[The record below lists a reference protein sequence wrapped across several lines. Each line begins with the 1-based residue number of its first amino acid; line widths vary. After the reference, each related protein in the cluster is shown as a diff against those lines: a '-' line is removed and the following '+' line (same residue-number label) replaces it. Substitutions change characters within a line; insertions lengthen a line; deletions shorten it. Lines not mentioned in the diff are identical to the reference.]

1 VTALLGAGL
10 ALAGVL
16 TGLAWRIPA
25 VERLDR
31 RLFARINEGQY
42 STAVDGLLRLLRPLG
57 TSWGLLGGVLG
68 ILLFQ
73 GWREAALL
81 LAVAALSGGVE
92 RALKLAVGRKRPF
105 DTLPGVRMRVPPPT
119 DPSFPSGDASRAW
132 YLASAIAVGLALP
145 AWVAGVL
152 FGLAGLVSYGRVRG
166 GAHFPADAWAGSWLG
181 MGMGLIWVALAGLL
195 SPA

>member
-10 ALAGVL
+10 ALTGVL

-81 LAVAALSGGVE
+81 LAVTALSGGVE
-92 RALKLAVGRKRPF
+92 RALKLTVGRKRPF
-105 DTLPGVRMRVPPPT
+105 ETLPGVRMRVPPPT

-132 YLASAIAVGLALP
+132 YLASAIAFGLALP

-166 GAHFPADAWAGSWLG
+166 GAHFPTDAWAGSWLG

>member
-1 VTALLGAGL
+1 MALLGAGL

-25 VERLDR
+25 LECLDR

-81 LAVAALSGGVE
+81 LAAAALSGGVE
-92 RALKLAVGRKRPF
+92 RALKLTVGRKRPF
-105 DTLPGVRMRVPPPT
+105 ETLPGVRMRVPAPT

-132 YLASAIAVGLALP
+132 YLASAIAFGLALP
-145 AWVAGVL
+145 ACVAGVL
-152 FGLAGLVSYGRVRG
+152 FGLASLVSYGRVRG